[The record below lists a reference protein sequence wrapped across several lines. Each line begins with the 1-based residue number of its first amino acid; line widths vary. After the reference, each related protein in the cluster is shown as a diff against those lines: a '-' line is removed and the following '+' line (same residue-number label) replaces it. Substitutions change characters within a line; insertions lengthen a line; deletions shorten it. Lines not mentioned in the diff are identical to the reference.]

1 MSKAQIVLQ
10 IVMLLQ
16 GTPVEDFARDNLF
29 AEGDKVVVR
38 CAASV
43 NVERPEGQV
52 CKRAIAT
59 ALRRYSHRFTTAQL
73 LVLADLYVTAL
84 EHLEPAAVPRVRS
97 HMCDATSEAARRDA
111 AAAMAVCER
120 LSMDY

>member
-16 GTPVEDFARDNLF
+16 GTSVEDFARAQSLRRGRQGRR
-29 AEGDKVVVR
+29 ALRRER
-38 CAASV
+38 ECRAARGPSLQARHR
-43 NVERPEGQV
+43 NG
-52 CKRAIAT
+52 A
-59 ALRRYSHRFTTAQL
+59 RRYSHRFTTAQL

-111 AAAMAVCER
+111 AAAIAVCER

>member
-1 MSKAQIVLQ
+1 MSKAEVVLQ

-16 GTPVEDFARDNLF
+16 GTSIEDFARDNLS
-29 AEGDKVVVR
+29 ADGNKVVVR
-38 CAASV
+38 CAETT
-43 NVERPEGQV
+43 NVERPDGQV

-59 ALRRYSHRFTTAQL
+59 ALRRYSHRFTAAQL
-73 LVLADLYVTAL
+73 LVLADLYATAL
-84 EHLEPAAVPRVRS
+84 EHLEPSAVPRVRS